1 MNKLEKSLLKEM
13 YDTMGM
19 QMPNNII
26 TSESQINPY
35 YAISDG
41 LLILSLMYRN
51 MHLNF
56 DGNSKVDSYFE
67 GFYGDALAG
76 SFAMLHK
83 IRAEDKNDFI
93 PVCFGITQIDR
104 ISPIREKYC
113 AATYS
118 KMQVSEAVNFMID
131 VELTFNKMCETL
143 GQLNIVKQDIAGEN
157 MIAEAIDASDLR
169 LLDLD
174 GMSKNI

>member
-1 MNKLEKSLLKEM
+1 MNLLKEM
-13 YDTMGM
+13 YDNMGM
-19 QMPNNII
+19 QPQLNTI

-67 GFYGDALAG
+67 GFYNDTCGA
-76 SFAMLHK
+76 SFTMLHK

-93 PVCFGITQIDR
+93 PVCFGVTQIDR
-104 ISPIREKYC
+104 ISPMREKYC
-113 AATYS
+113 SATYA
-118 KMQVSEAVNFMID
+118 KMQTGEAVSFMID

-157 MIAEAIDASDLR
+157 MIAEVIDASDLR